1 MSSRGATT
9 PQRPGERWRESV
21 QGMLPAWASAAPESQ
36 GRSHLTAQHHRID
49 AAGLGLG
56 DSPFQHDRALELPS
70 AHTTMRVRAVCT
82 ARRWVAVVRVA
93 YVTRTRTRN
102 TKTSQEASGN
112 HRNNCVLS
120 AVTVQLPQNRS
131 VKLILSSFALAHV
144 LSCIFDSHTDRH
156 APARR
161 GARGR

>member
-9 PQRPGERWRESV
+9 PQPPGESWRESV

-36 GRSHLTAQHHRID
+36 GPSHPTAQDRRID

-56 DSPFQHDRALELPS
+56 DATFQHDGALELPS

-112 HRNNCVLS
+112 HRNNCIRT
-120 AVTVQLPQNRS
+120 AVAQNRS